1 MNELDNIIANLVNS
15 LVKDEWEAVDGYN
28 SAITTLSGYD
38 DEKAKKV
45 IKVLEDIRDE
55 EYVHIGQL
63 ESCLSMTDGDPTEDI
78 DEGSEEGFE
87 QLELPEDEDVESEY
101 DEEDDLEVES
111 LNEMKIKATGNM
123 VEIPIEDAHKSS
135 LSEKEM
141 KKIIC
146 TMIDKY
152 DASEEETFD
161 EIQASDP
168 TITRETV
175 HRLYKMCSKRN
186 ESLEPEKKSS
196 FDEMWGELDKMED
209 NQ

>member
-1 MNELDNIIANLVNS
+1 MDNKEKDFLLSNLINT

-28 SAITTLSGYD
+28 SAIATLSDVGGMED
-38 DEKAKKV
+38 V
-45 IKVLEDIRDE
+45 ISVLEDILDE

-63 ESCLSMTDGDPTEDI
+63 ESCLSLVSNDPTEQI
-78 DEGSEEGFE
+78 DDGSEEGFE

-111 LNEMKIKATGNM
+111 LNETKIKATGNM

-175 HRLYKMCSKRN
+175 HRLYKMCNRRN
-186 ESLEPEKKSS
+186 ESLEREEKSS
-196 FDEMWGELDKMED
+196 FDEMWEELDKVED
-209 NQ
+209 